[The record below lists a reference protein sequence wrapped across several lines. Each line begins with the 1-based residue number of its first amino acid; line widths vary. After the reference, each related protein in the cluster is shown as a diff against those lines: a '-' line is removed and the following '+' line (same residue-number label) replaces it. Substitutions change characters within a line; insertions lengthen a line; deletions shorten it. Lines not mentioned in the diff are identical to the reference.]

1 MNHIQYFI
9 DVSTNYISDGGLVLG
24 FLLVLLE
31 SFIPILPLSVFVAFN
46 VKAFGFIGGCIL
58 SWSATCLGS
67 YICYMFFSF
76 LEEKFTEKFLN
87 RKLVSKVHK
96 AINKFKKIKFTEL
109 VLIITLPFTPS
120 FLVNILSGL
129 TKMRQEK
136 FILAL
141 LIGKSFSIVF
151 WGYIGKS
158 LLDSLKD
165 PTSII
170 YIVVT
175 LLLAYIIS
183 KIISRKMNIE

>member
-1 MNHIQYFI
+1 MEKIQYI
-9 DVSTNYISDGGLVLG
+9 VDLSTNYISEGGLIIG

-46 VKAFGFIGGCIL
+46 VKAYGFLLGCLI

-67 YICYMFFSF
+67 YICYLFFSF

-87 RKLVSKVHK
+87 RKLVLKVRK
-96 AINKFKKIKFTEL
+96 GLKRFKKIKFTEL

-120 FLVNILSGL
+120 FLINILSGL

-136 FILAL
+136 FILAI
-141 LIGKSFSIVF
+141 LIGKSFAIVF

-158 LLDSLKD
+158 LLDSLTD
-165 PTSII
+165 IRSIL

-175 LLLAYIIS
+175 LLLSYIIS
-183 KIISRKMNIE
+183 KFISKKMNIE